1 MCGKFLPSELR
12 ILELYHLSTSLTEAA
27 SILATDQL
35 EHAPKLSYPTM
46 FVLIWQKDKKP
57 LFAHHALSD
66 QNLEWGMG
74 PKINFKLPNK

>member
-27 SILATDQL
+27 SIVATDQL

-46 FVLIWQKDKKP
+46 FVLIRQKDKKP

-74 PKINFKLPNK
+74 PKINFKLLNK

>member
-12 ILELYHLSTSLTEAA
+12 ILELYHLSISLTEAA

-46 FVLIWQKDKKP
+46 FVLIRQKDKKP
-57 LFAHHALSD
+57 LFAHHALFD
-66 QNLEWGMG
+66 QYFESGMG
-74 PKINFKLPNK
+74 PKIYF